1 MIWKRVCQRT
11 NSDVLQ
17 IEPNGEHPAAVHQT
31 EPEPEPEPSRPPRRS
46 SRRERSPRREASR
59 SPASSLRDHHPWAE
73 MDAEVREFGNGGG
86 FSRQSYRSPDGR
98 FTFTSTTFSTGMP
111 SRRMRGGF
119 PDVFPEDDAFMR
131 TFNSIFQS
139 LAGTQFDNGLRDRD
153 RDPLRGDDLH
163 PPWLAGENGDR
174 DRPRN
179 PLHGG
184 LWPRDADNPQPMAH
198 PLESINE

>member
-1 MIWKRVCQRT
+1 
-11 NSDVLQ
+11 
-17 IEPNGEHPAAVHQT
+17 
-31 EPEPEPEPSRPPRRS
+31 
-46 SRRERSPRREASR
+46 
-59 SPASSLRDHHPWAE
+59 
-73 MDAEVREFGNGGG
+73 
-86 FSRQSYRSPDGR
+86 
-98 FTFTSTTFSTGMP
+98 
-111 SRRMRGGF
+111 MRGGF